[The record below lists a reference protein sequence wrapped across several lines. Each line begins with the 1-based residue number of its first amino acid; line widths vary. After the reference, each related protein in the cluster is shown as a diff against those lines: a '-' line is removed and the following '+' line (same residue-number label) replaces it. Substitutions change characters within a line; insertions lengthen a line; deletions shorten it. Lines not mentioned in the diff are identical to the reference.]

1 MNLNFEQVLQ
11 IISIMAFF
19 WGAVKFFV
27 TIGEYKTIINTKI
40 EAIEKAI
47 KKLESEDELIHS
59 EVEKIQKETILNSKH
74 FEAILIEVKTKLE
87 LLISMT
93 GMFKNRDEQN
103 KRDTN

>member
-1 MNLNFEQVLQ
+1 MNLEQILQ
-11 IISIMAFF
+11 IISIIAFL
-19 WGAVKFFV
+19 GASVKFFI

-47 KKLESEDELIHS
+47 KKLEDEDKLIHT
-59 EVEKIQKETILNSKH
+59 EVEKIQKESSQNSSR

-93 GMFKNRDEQN
+93 GMFKTNDDRKRN
-103 KRDTN
+103 KD